1 MIKNICDN
9 DYNKLLEL
17 YQKYQSEL
25 YAKNNYFASSLLLN
39 EELNK
44 PNKLALGV
52 YNTKDILV
60 GFLLSYDNVLSSIYI
75 EKQYRIYLA
84 ELINYFEDRL
94 KEADYIGW
102 ETTSLTGASAKA
114 LEHLKAQVISIKY
127 YKEI

>member
-1 MIKNICDN
+1 MQRIII
-9 DYNKLLEL
+9 LL
-17 YQKYQSEL
+17 
-25 YAKNNYFASSLLLN
+25 
-39 EELNK
+39 
-44 PNKLALGV
+44 PHLALGV
-52 YNTKDILV
+52 YNSKDILV